1 MTGANTNAL
10 LHHGPWC
17 KNMNFG
23 RKKVCQESKHATA
36 SSTNAEKRVNNKH
49 ADGLFDMWEGQCGR
63 TRNTPLHERDAI
75 FLKLIHRLKCKLT
88 F

>member
-1 MTGANTNAL
+1 MTGANINTL

-36 SSTNAEKRVNNKH
+36 SSTKAEKRVNMQM
-49 ADGLFDMWEGQCGR
+49 ACSTCGR
-63 TRNTPLHERDAI
+63 VSVVIHAI
-75 FLKLIHRLKCKLT
+75 FLCMSWRQFFFKTNSQIEMQIN